1 VGLIRVESPV
11 EVLMPDGT
19 AVWVRLAGEP
29 AGIRP
34 GTGNA
39 NGNGQV
45 DEFGGETGVDVSR
58 RSGDAKGT
66 GPARVENFVET
77 VRSVAASVH
86 EAVADA
92 KPTAVSVEF
101 GLELSAESSAVVA
114 VLAHIGAKTS
124 ITVRLEWDRLALRE
138 ANKTAPVPTAVPTAP
153 TAPTAEPEPE
163 PAAGQ
168 AESA

>member
-1 VGLIRVESPV
+1 
-11 EVLMPDGT
+11 
-19 AVWVRLAGEP
+19 LAGEP
-29 AGIRP
+29 AEIRL

-58 RSGDAKGT
+58 RSGDAKGA

-114 VLAHIGAKTS
+114 VLGHVGAKTS

-138 ANKTAPVPTAVPTAP
+138 ANKTAPVPTVDAQ
-153 TAPTAEPEPE
+153 AETHAQPE
-163 PAAGQ
+163 PAVEQ